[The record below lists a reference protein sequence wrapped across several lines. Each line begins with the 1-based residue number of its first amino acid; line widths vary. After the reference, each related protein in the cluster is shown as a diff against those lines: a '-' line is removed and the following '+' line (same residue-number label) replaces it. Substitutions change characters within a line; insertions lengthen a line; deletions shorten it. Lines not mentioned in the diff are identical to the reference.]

1 MRFWLSTATI
11 VGTIIGVGI
20 FSLPAVAVEAG
31 WMGMVVVSLL
41 VLTVVIL
48 THIAYAHVV
57 VLTKTKARLP
67 GYAAIWL
74 GASGKRWAFVSQA
87 IGLAGSTLVY
97 VLLGG
102 FFLSQLLN
110 FLTPTPAI
118 AGMALFVFAGAVLV
132 WRGTKAIAEIEMI
145 IVIIMVACIV
155 LLALVSYP
163 FMSGAHFASITMQ
176 GQPWRFY
183 GVLMFALWGMS
194 VIPQAAEMVDRRKV
208 GAMVALSV
216 VISFAITLFFVFI
229 VLGVDGR
236 DASRDALT
244 GLTEHFGS
252 WVRVLG
258 YSFGVCATFTSYIS
272 LTRTTM
278 DMLHYD
284 LRVSQRLAFAL
295 AVGVPWLCILF
306 GLNDFVT
313 VMAITGAVSLGIEG
327 SLAMLIEHHA
337 SSARADL
344 KIFHI
349 PHWLRISVVL
359 FLSLGISIEILS
371 VLGLLHV

>member
-1 MRFWLSTATI
+1 MRFLFSTATI

-31 WMGMVVVSLL
+31 WVGVVVVSFL
-41 VLTVVIL
+41 VLAVVIL

-57 VLTKTKARLP
+57 VLTNTKARLP

-74 GASGKRWAFVSQA
+74 GVSGTRWAFASQI
-87 IGLAGSTLVY
+87 IGLAGSTLSY

-102 FFLSQLLN
+102 FFLSQLISSLIPISS
-110 FLTPTPAI
+110 LV
-118 AGMALFVFAGAVLV
+118 GMALFALAGAVLV
-132 WRGTKAIAEIEMI
+132 WRGTKAIAEIETV
-145 IVIIMVACIV
+145 IVTVMVACIA
-155 LLALVSYP
+155 LLAIASSSLI
-163 FMSGAHFASITMQ
+163 SGDHFSSIAIH

-208 GAMVALSV
+208 GVMVALSV
-216 VISFAITLFFVFI
+216 VISFVITLFFVFI

-236 DASRDALT
+236 DATRDALT
-244 GLTEHFGS
+244 GLTEHFGG

-278 DMLHYD
+278 DMLNYD
-284 LRVSQRLAFAL
+284 LRVSQGLAFTL
-295 AVGVPWLCILF
+295 AVGVPLLCILF

-313 VMAITGAVSLGIEG
+313 VMAVTGAVSLGIEG
-327 SLAMLIEHHA
+327 SLAMLIEHRA
-337 SSARADL
+337 SSARAHL

-371 VLGLLHV
+371 VLGLLHI